1 MRSICLLENLVS
13 YTKTSQAKQENK
25 LNKDQQIGRILGAS
39 HHQSQKVNGNL
50 SSNFNFIEE
59 HA

>member
-1 MRSICLLENLVS
+1 LSFGKPSKLISKPPN
-13 YTKTSQAKQENK
+13 QNK

-50 SSNFNFIEE
+50 SSNFHFIEE
-59 HA
+59 HG